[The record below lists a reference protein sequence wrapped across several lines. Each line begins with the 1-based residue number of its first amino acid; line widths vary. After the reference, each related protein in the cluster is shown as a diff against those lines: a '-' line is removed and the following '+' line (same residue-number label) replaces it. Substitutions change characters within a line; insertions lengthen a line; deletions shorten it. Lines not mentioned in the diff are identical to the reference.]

1 LNLAPVPAL
10 ALVALSLLL
19 VSCGGEG
26 KQEVACARVRG
37 DDTSAISFWTCESDA
52 AALALQDR
60 EGFSSCRKVEGMDAD
75 AKPGDLSYQCSR

>member
-1 LNLAPVPAL
+1 MNLATALTL
-10 ALVALSLLL
+10 ALVVLSLLL

-26 KQEVACARVRG
+26 KQDVACALVRG
-37 DDTSAISFWTCESDA
+37 SDTSAISFWTCESDA
-52 AALALQDR
+52 AALALQDQ